1 MTSGQLDLAAK
12 LRFARA
18 AVFAQLSG
26 LPDLIRARL
35 TAGPGTAA
43 LLTDRE
49 PPDTALT
56 REVLELAR
64 SSYQKPLLGH
74 CLRTWLWADLL
85 GGRDGIK
92 PDQELLYVAC
102 LLHDIALTDRHRPP
116 PEAACFA
123 VHGGEVARTTL
134 AELGAEP
141 SYADEVAQAIALH
154 MNIHLPTDQGL
165 EAHLLHAGAH
175 LDVAG
180 TRAGELPRQ
189 AIRDVVSMHPRA
201 GFPDCFATLML
212 RESAERP
219 NSRAALLW
227 RLGMR
232 LPLNHNPLDR

>member
-1 MTSGQLDLAAK
+1 MELDLAAK

-26 LPDLIRARL
+26 VPDQLRARL
-35 TAGPGTAA
+35 TAGPGTST
-43 LLTDRE
+43 LTTDRE

-56 REVLELAR
+56 RDVIELAR
-64 SSYQKPLLGH
+64 SSYQEPLLGH

-92 PDQELLYVAC
+92 PDEELLYVAC

-116 PEAACFA
+116 PGAACFA
-123 VHGGEVARTTL
+123 VYGGEVARTTL
-134 AELGAEP
+134 AELGADP
-141 SYADEVAQAIALH
+141 SYADDVAQAIALH
-154 MNIHLPTDQGL
+154 MNVHVPPSQGL

-189 AIRDVVSMHPRA
+189 TIREVVAKHPRD
-201 GFPDCFATLML
+201 GFPSCFATAMR

-219 NSRAALLW
+219 DSRAALLW

-232 LPLNHNPLDR
+232 LPLNHNPLDRG